1 MLYVVASV
9 ILFFTLIGIYQKK
22 FKVNSLIVPTM
33 LYVLAIAFN
42 LIFKIK

>member
-22 FKVNSLIVPTM
+22 LKVNALIVPVM
-33 LYVLAIAFN
+33 LYVLAIVFN
-42 LIFKIK
+42 LIFKVK

>member
-22 FKVNSLIVPTM
+22 FKVNALIVPVI
-33 LYVLAIAFN
+33 LYVLAIVFN
-42 LIFKIK
+42 FILK

>member
-22 FKVNSLIVPTM
+22 FKVNALIVPAI
-33 LYVLAIAFN
+33 LYVLAIVLN
-42 LIFKIK
+42 LILK

>member
-22 FKVNSLIVPTM
+22 IKVKALTVPAM
-33 LYVLAIAFN
+33 LYVQAIVFN
-42 LIFKIK
+42 LIFKVK

>member
-22 FKVNSLIVPTM
+22 FKVNALIVPVI
-33 LYVLAIAFN
+33 LYMLAIVFN
-42 LIFKIK
+42 FILK

>member
-22 FKVNSLIVPTM
+22 FKVNALIVPAM
-33 LYVLAIAFN
+33 LYVLAIVFN
-42 LIFKIK
+42 LLLKVI

>member
-22 FKVNSLIVPTM
+22 FKVNALLVPVM
-33 LYVLAIAFN
+33 LYVLAIVFN
-42 LIFKIK
+42 LILKVK

>member
-9 ILFFTLIGIYQKK
+9 ILFFTLIRIYQKK
-22 FKVNSLIVPTM
+22 FKVNALIVPVM

-42 LIFKIK
+42 LILKVK

>member
-22 FKVNSLIVPTM
+22 IKVNALIVPVM
-33 LYVLAIAFN
+33 LYVLAIVFN
-42 LIFKIK
+42 LILKVK